1 VRNQFGY
8 SAGGPIQ
15 KNKTFFFAN
24 EEFERFSTTI
34 LKASIVPTAAFSYVV
49 IQALS
54 FDQRERR
61 HPHAAGRRSAVSTSC
76 LFFLVGWP
84 VAVDNKPLAP
94 PIDTLPS
101 VKRTYI
107 KMGVGGRWNQQKP
120 LGRRVG

>member
-61 HPHAAGRRSAVSTSC
+61 LAHAAGRRSAVSTSR
-76 LFFLVGWP
+76 LFFIVGWP

-94 PIDTLPS
+94 PIDTFLP
-101 VKRTYI
+101 
-107 KMGVGGRWNQQKP
+107 
-120 LGRRVG
+120 